1 MSRGNENEGRPIKS
15 SRFLLALVL
24 VTAWMHSD
32 LPRFFGLPSA
42 VSEARAAILEASSTA
57 ATTTTITTDVV
68 MTGMTL
74 TPGAGDYL
82 VVFST
87 SVKTAAAATV
97 FVSIYVNGAPQA
109 HTERRHFQEGSIAGF
124 EEPLMT
130 YAHVSVGAGQA
141 VEIRWRTSASTATA
155 LARTLNLFPVA
166 AADVSQATATDNPT
180 LNSATYTLLPGM
192 TLSPAAG
199 TYLALFSTSA
209 DGPSGSIIDTKLFV
223 DGLPVDHTERSMTQ
237 EASIPATAF
246 AHAILAKVTP
256 AGGAVEVKW
265 RNSGTAGDITA
276 HQRTLTLYKVDA
288 ANIFEA
294 TATADTPSTT
304 NTTDALLPDMTLTPG
319 AGDYLA
325 MFSSSFFYGVLAVDP
340 VTFHSLYVNGNK
352 VAHTERQL
360 IHERSIDSTNI
371 PVATNGV
378 VSPGASQA
386 VDVRWRSDRTNSRIA
401 RERTL
406 VLLREAGAVTPA
418 TLSSA
423 ANQTFTVGQAATAAS
438 TLTVTDAS
446 TATITTANNLRIRIP
461 ATFNMTWDPTV
472 TSVSLG
478 GTASGSVSPTGLTY
492 EDSNRTVVLDVTA
505 DFTAAQTLTI
515 AGLKFTNFT
524 AVSAADNLEL
534 VVAGAGGATA
544 ATDDKTIT
552 IVAAGAITA
561 EQSISGCVAP
571 GAGAVTIGTIAS
583 ASGPGGNS
591 TLDVTGVNLSGQNA
605 VVVFVGY
612 NNRNLETVTSVVIDP
627 GGANQTSM
635 GAALATT
642 NNVDDARIYVYGLVN
657 PPQGTFTIRVTFSAA
672 LVGQAGS
679 NVVVY
684 PLSGVDTAAAFGT
697 PGTNLAT
704 SATGNVSVPS
714 AAGELVLAGLAGETI
729 GVSTVA
735 SPAVEDR
742 DISSGASTFVHHL
755 ATAHQDGAAPSVNF
769 SWSHLNDHWV
779 AAGVSV
785 KPGGGTTSLTLPSW
799 TPQAGELLL
808 VGIAMRDE
816 TILHSVSG
824 NGLTWTLVADR
835 DNDRGQMGVALYR
848 ASGPSPT
855 AGSIVV
861 TLTGNTLP
869 AYAVAVRLS
878 GVDTAVNQGIEA
890 VATASGPAG
899 VDDANMKVTVTT
911 VTANAMALAWGG
923 QRGSATLT
931 LPAEE
936 TIILQSSADC
946 GTSGDRM
953 RGHMWREIVATPG
966 PTQLGQD
973 NSLSAAVPWAVI
985 GVSIKPSGGGPVP
998 PGAFNVFETSTA
1010 AAAITGVI
1018 KTKIAGSAFS
1028 LDVVAIS
1035 GGAQD
1040 AGFTDP
1046 VTVELLG
1053 NNTLGVSLDAN
1064 NCPTTSTLVQT
1075 VSPNPTI
1082 TAGRSTVSF
1091 AVAANS
1097 WRDVRVRVRWPTA
1110 SPTVTSCSTD
1120 NVAIRPNTL
1129 ASFAVTDTD
1138 WQTTGTPGVRALTD
1152 VTFGTVTHKAGRPL
1166 SVRAT
1171 ALNAAGTPA
1180 VTTNYTGAPTATL
1193 TACVGAACTASFGTL
1208 TLATTFAAGQLASD
1222 VASYNNVGSFA
1233 LQLVDSAFASVDA
1246 SDGSTTTE
1254 RNITSATINVGR
1266 FVPDH
1271 FAVALNAPTFGTAC
1285 GAGGFTYVGQVFN
1298 YTAQPVITVT
1308 AQDFANSTTTLYAT
1322 SGSWWRITNASVTPA
1337 TQAARYSAASGTLDL
1352 AGLPAVG
1359 GDPAIVP
1366 SGLGVGTLTF
1376 SSGTGLFFVRS
1387 TPVAPYDADISL
1399 AINVIDADGVI
1410 LASNPARFGTAT
1422 AGNGI
1427 AFNSGK
1433 SMRFG
1438 RLHIYNAYGSELVD
1452 LPMPMRV
1459 EYFSADEWVT
1469 HTADTCSSVGLSAL
1483 ANFQG
1488 NLSAGE
1494 TCVQDT
1500 GSPGV
1505 SGQGCTVAG
1514 PLVPVNERYLAL
1526 PSSGGYNL
1534 YLKAPAATNEG
1545 SVDVSANLAAKTW
1558 LRFDWD
1564 GSGSDDDPTGK
1575 ATFGLYRGS
1584 PRHIY
1589 LRERY

>member
-57 ATTTTITTDVV
+57 ATTTTSTTDVV

-97 FVSIYVNGAPQA
+97 FVSIYVNGVQQA
-109 HTERRHFQEGSIAGF
+109 HTERQHFQEGSIAGF

-130 YAHVSVGAGQA
+130 YAHVSVLAGQ
-141 VEIRWRTSASTATA
+141 VVDIRWRTSASTATA
-155 LARTLNLFPVA
+155 QARTLNLFPVA
-166 AADVSQATATDNPT
+166 AADVSQATATADTT
-180 LNSATYTLLPGM
+180 LDSATYTLLDGM
-192 TLSPAAG
+192 SLSPAAG

-209 DGPSGSIIDTKLFV
+209 DGPSDSIIDTSLFV
-223 DGLPVDHTERSMTQ
+223 GGVQVAHTERSNTQ
-237 EASIPATAF
+237 EASIPTTEF

-256 AGGAVEVKW
+256 TAGQAVEVRW
-265 RNSGTAGDITA
+265 RKTGGTGNITA
-276 HQRTLTLYKVDA
+276 HQRTLTLYKVDP

-294 TATADTPSTT
+294 TDPADTTSSAA
-304 NTTDALLPDMTLTPG
+304 TDALLANMTLTPG

-325 MFSSSFFYGVLAVDP
+325 LFSSSFFYGTIAADP
-340 VTFHSLYVNGNK
+340 VTFHSLYVNGVK
-352 VAHTERQL
+352 VAHTERQP

-386 VDVRWRSDRTNSRIA
+386 VEVRWRSNTADTRTA

-406 VLLREAGAVTPA
+406 VLLREAVAVTPA

-438 TLTVTDAS
+438 TPTVTDAS

-524 AVSAADNLEL
+524 AVSATDNLEL

-583 ASGPGGNS
+583 ASGGGGNS

-612 NNRNLETVTSVVIDP
+612 NTRKLETVTSVVIDP

-704 SATGNVSVPS
+704 SATGNVTVPS

-729 GVSTVA
+729 GVSSVA

-755 ATAHQDGAAPSVNF
+755 ATAHRDGAGPSVTFNL
-769 SWSHLNDHWV
+769 SHGNDHWV
-779 AAGVSV
+779 PACVSV

-816 TILHSVSG
+816 TITHSVSG

-1097 WRDVRVRVRWPTA
+1097 WRDVRARVRWPTS

-1120 NVAIRPNTL
+1120 NFAIRPNTL

-1208 TLATTFAAGQLASD
+1208 TLTTPFAAG
-1222 VASYNNVGSFA
+1222 
-1233 LQLVDSAFASVDA
+1233 
-1246 SDGSTTTE
+1246 
-1254 RNITSATINVGR
+1254 
-1266 FVPDH
+1266 P
-1271 FAVALNAPTFGTAC
+1271 
-1285 GAGGFTYVGQVFN
+1285 
-1298 YTAQPVITVT
+1298 
-1308 AQDFANSTTTLYAT
+1308 
-1322 SGSWWRITNASVTPA
+1322 
-1337 TQAARYSAASGTLDL
+1337 
-1352 AGLPAVG
+1352 
-1359 GDPAIVP
+1359 
-1366 SGLGVGTLTF
+1366 
-1376 SSGTGLFFVRS
+1376 
-1387 TPVAPYDADISL
+1387 
-1399 AINVIDADGVI
+1399 
-1410 LASNPARFGTAT
+1410 
-1422 AGNGI
+1422 
-1427 AFNSGK
+1427 
-1433 SMRFG
+1433 
-1438 RLHIYNAYGSELVD
+1438 
-1452 LPMPMRV
+1452 
-1459 EYFSADEWVT
+1459 
-1469 HTADTCSSVGLSAL
+1469 
-1483 ANFQG
+1483 
-1488 NLSAGE
+1488 
-1494 TCVQDT
+1494 
-1500 GSPGV
+1500 
-1505 SGQGCTVAG
+1505 
-1514 PLVPVNERYLAL
+1514 
-1526 PSSGGYNL
+1526 
-1534 YLKAPAATNEG
+1534 
-1545 SVDVSANLAAKTW
+1545 
-1558 LRFDWD
+1558 
-1564 GSGSDDDPTGK
+1564 
-1575 ATFGLYRGS
+1575 
-1584 PRHIY
+1584 PR
-1589 LRERY
+1589 

>member
-42 VSEARAAILEASSTA
+42 VSEARATLREASATA
-57 ATTTTITTDVV
+57 ATTTTSTTDVV

-130 YAHVSVGAGQA
+130 YAHVSVLAGQ
-141 VEIRWRTSASTATA
+141 VVDIRWRTSASTATA

-340 VTFHSLYVNGNK
+340 VTFHSLYVNGVK

-423 ANQTFTVGQAATAAS
+423 ANQTFSEGQAATAAG
-438 TLTVTDAS
+438 TL
-446 TATITTANNLRIRIP
+446 
-461 ATFNMTWDPTV
+461 
-472 TSVSLG
+472 
-478 GTASGSVSPTGLTY
+478 SG
-492 EDSNRTVVLDVTA
+492 
-505 DFTAAQTLTI
+505 

-627 GGANQTSM
+627 GGDNQTSM
-635 GAALATT
+635 GAALVPA
-642 NNVDDARIYVYGLVN
+642 NNPGGGGDDARIYVFGLVN
-657 PPQGTFTIRVTFSAA
+657 PPQGTFTIRVTLSAA

-697 PGTNLAT
+697 PGTNQAD

-714 AAGELVLAGLAGETI
+714 AGGELVLAGLAGETI

-742 DISSGASTFVHHL
+742 DISSGASTLVHHL
-755 ATAHQDGAAPSVNF
+755 ATAHQDGAGPSVTFN
-769 SWSHLNDHWV
+769 WSHGNDHWV

-816 TILHSVSG
+816 TILHSVFG

-848 ASGPSPT
+848 ASGASPT

-890 VATASGPAG
+890 VATASGPA
-899 VDDANMKVTVTT
+899 
-911 VTANAMALAWGG
+911 
-923 QRGSATLT
+923 
-931 LPAEE
+931 
-936 TIILQSSADC
+936 
-946 GTSGDRM
+946 
-953 RGHMWREIVATPG
+953 
-966 PTQLGQD
+966 
-973 NSLSAAVPWAVI
+973 VPWAVI
-985 GVSIKPSGGGPVP
+985 GVAIKPSGGGPVP

-1193 TACVGAACTASFGTL
+1193 TACVGAACTATFGTL

-1222 VASYNNVGSFA
+1222 VASYNNTGSFG
-1233 LQLVDSAFASVDA
+1233 LQLVDSTFARVDA
-1246 SDGSTTTE
+1246 SDG
-1254 RNITSATINVGR
+1254 
-1266 FVPDH
+1266 
-1271 FAVALNAPTFGTAC
+1271 LNPP
-1285 GAGGFTYVGQVFN
+1285 Q
-1298 YTAQPVITVT
+1298 
-1308 AQDFANSTTTLYAT
+1308 
-1322 SGSWWRITNASVTPA
+1322 
-1337 TQAARYSAASGTLDL
+1337 
-1352 AGLPAVG
+1352 
-1359 GDPAIVP
+1359 
-1366 SGLGVGTLTF
+1366 
-1376 SSGTGLFFVRS
+1376 
-1387 TPVAPYDADISL
+1387 
-1399 AINVIDADGVI
+1399 
-1410 LASNPARFGTAT
+1410 
-1422 AGNGI
+1422 
-1427 AFNSGK
+1427 GK
-1433 SMRFG
+1433 
-1438 RLHIYNAYGSELVD
+1438 
-1452 LPMPMRV
+1452 
-1459 EYFSADEWVT
+1459 
-1469 HTADTCSSVGLSAL
+1469 
-1483 ANFQG
+1483 
-1488 NLSAGE
+1488 
-1494 TCVQDT
+1494 
-1500 GSPGV
+1500 
-1505 SGQGCTVAG
+1505 
-1514 PLVPVNERYLAL
+1514 
-1526 PSSGGYNL
+1526 
-1534 YLKAPAATNEG
+1534 
-1545 SVDVSANLAAKTW
+1545 
-1558 LRFDWD
+1558 
-1564 GSGSDDDPTGK
+1564 
-1575 ATFGLYRGS
+1575 
-1584 PRHIY
+1584 
-1589 LRERY
+1589 